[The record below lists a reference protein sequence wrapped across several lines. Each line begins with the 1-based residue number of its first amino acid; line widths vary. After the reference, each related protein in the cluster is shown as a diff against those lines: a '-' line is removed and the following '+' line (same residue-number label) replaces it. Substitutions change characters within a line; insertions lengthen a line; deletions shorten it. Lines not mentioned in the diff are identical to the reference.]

1 MIRKIDDL
9 KFERKFVFNGDRIV
23 IHDIEFIEF
32 NADGIEIDHD
42 TISWADIK
50 TAYEKIFC
58 KQIQERIA
66 ELEKELF
73 KAYYNEACRPEHEKA
88 SQYATDRLKGIGE

>member
-9 KFERKFVFNGDRIV
+9 NFEREYASHGGRN
-23 IHDIEFIEF
+23 DIQDIEF

-42 TISWADIK
+42 AISWADIK

-73 KAYYNEACRPEHEKA
+73 KAYYNEACRHGAEHEKA